1 MKNAELQEYIKVIAK
16 EVIRIGKV
24 ADSHTNTLSTIM
36 QSMSQPQEIKLFE
49 PLGKKRILTLNE
61 YMEAECR

>member
-24 ADSHTNTLSTIM
+24 TDSHSNTLSTIM
-36 QSMSQPQEIKLFE
+36 QNMAQPKEFKLFE
-49 PLGKKRILTLNE
+49 PLGKKIIKTME
-61 YMEAECR
+61 QYMEAECK

>member
-1 MKNAELQEYIKVIAK
+1 MKKSELEDYVKVIAK

-36 QSMSQPQEIKLFE
+36 QSMSQPKEFKLFE
-49 PLGKKRILTLNE
+49 PLGQKRILTLNDYLE
-61 YMEAECR
+61 VECK

>member
-1 MKNAELQEYIKVIAK
+1 MKNTELYDYVKVIAK

-49 PLGKKRILTLNE
+49 PLGKKIIKTME
-61 YMEAECR
+61 QYMEAECR

>member
-1 MKNAELQEYIKVIAK
+1 MKNAEMQEYIKVIAK

-49 PLGKKRILTLNE
+49 PLGKKIIKTME
-61 YMEAECR
+61 QYMEAECK